1 MTKQDVFGNLKIAV
15 KEKALKYTKQRELI
29 LETIYNSKNHL
40 NAEQIHKKLTIS
52 NKDDKVGIATVYRNL
67 LFLEKT
73 GLILSISLNNNLKQY
88 EINQHKHHDHLVC
101 MRCGKIVEFINQ
113 NIEQEQETIAK
124 EFKFKLLSHT
134 MHLYGVCENCQ

>member
-113 NIEQEQETIAK
+113 NIEQEQETIVK